1 MRCGSRSI
9 SRRATSACSCTAHG
23 ARFARPSRT
32 ISPTPRNG
40 FVRSRT
46 QMNVTAIA
54 GDEMVCIELV
64 ELVTDY
70 FEGAL
75 SEGDRR
81 RFEEHLAACG
91 PCVRYVEQLR

>member
-1 MRCGSRSI
+1 
-9 SRRATSACSCTAHG
+9 
-23 ARFARPSRT
+23 
-32 ISPTPRNG
+32 
-40 FVRSRT
+40 
-46 QMNVTAIA
+46 MNVTAIA

-70 FEGAL
+70 FEDAL

-91 PCVRYVEQLR
+91 PCVRYVEQLRLMIELTGRLDERDLELEPGLRDALLEAFRGWRTPSD

>member
-1 MRCGSRSI
+1 M
-9 SRRATSACSCTAHG
+9 
-23 ARFARPSRT
+23 
-32 ISPTPRNG
+32 
-40 FVRSRT
+40 
-46 QMNVTAIA
+46 TAIT

-70 FEGAL
+70 LEDAL

-91 PCVRYVEQLR
+91 PCVRYVEQLRMTIELSGGLDERDLELEPGMRTALLEAFRGWRSPSD